1 MDIGQLLIYIVV
13 GSLGIAWIVAVWR
26 MSGVWSIILPAV
38 TSVSYL
44 LQLGCAYFDWYS
56 LANFFWYLTLFLG
69 VVCFLVFFAPIFNG
83 LASEERRNRSSNNH
97 RKQEEYNARHWYFHN
112 PNSTYNRYI
121 NPHSPTYKK

>member
-1 MDIGQLLIYIVV
+1 MESGNWLLYIIF
-13 GSLGIAWIVAVWR
+13 GSLSIAWVVAVWR

-56 LANFFWYLTLFLG
+56 LANFFWYLILFLG

-83 LASEERRNRSSNNH
+83 LAPSS
-97 RKQEEYNARHWYFHN
+97 RAVAKQEKKNAEYQRNAWFAQQQRERQMRF
-112 PNSTYNRYI
+112 I
-121 NPHSPTYKK
+121 NGK